1 MKRQTTLLIGN
12 GLNLAEGA
20 ASWGDLIEFLRPPRL
35 TLGGRS
41 DGELIPLPIQFEI
54 IGANGGIRSSSAG
67 SDLYTELKK
76 WVCDELKRMELHVG
90 EAHKRIIGIHPD
102 NVITTNY
109 DRCLE
114 QVFPEEIETY
124 RASWRKTKKYT
135 FEVSSI
141 RNNVR
146 FFSRSWRSR
155 HSHINLYWI

>member
-124 RASWRKTKKYT
+124 RASWGKTKKYT

-155 HSHINLYWI
+155 HSHINLYWV

>member
-12 GLNLAEGA
+12 GLNLADGA

-67 SDLYTELKK
+67 SDPYSELKK

-109 DRCLE
+109 DRCLNRFSLKNPRPIE
-114 QVFPEEIETY
+114 RRGGKRRNTPLKFQASEIM
-124 RASWRKTKKYT
+124 
-135 FEVSSI
+135 
-141 RNNVR
+141 
-146 FFSRSWRSR
+146 
-155 HSHINLYWI
+155 